1 MLHSVIISTL
11 GQLATGILLFILFV
25 PVSQIGKGFGRF
37 HTALAAALW
46 LLALYS
52 HISVAFIVL
61 MTVLICA
68 FFLAGNQK
76 VYSVF
81 VLCSIAISFWLLL
94 SMDAQSSGWTRSILA
109 NVPATLV
116 LGASSVAM
124 LLGHWYLVAPKLS
137 IQYLKTLTIGLIV
150 ALVLRAGLITGVLVK
165 DAPQFYANHFWE
177 LYGIFLAQRV
187 LLGIVLSLI
196 LSVLTYFCV
205 RIRSTQS
212 ATGIL
217 YVVLVFC
224 LAGEL
229 IGNYLFTKTGIF
241 L

>member
-37 HTALAAALW
+37 HTGLAAALW

-52 HISVAFIVL
+52 HISVTFIVL
-61 MTVLICA
+61 MAVLSCA

-76 VYSVF
+76 LYSTF
-81 VLCSIAISFWLLL
+81 VLGSVAISFWLLL
-94 SMDAQSSGWTRSILA
+94 SIDAQSSGWIRSILA

-150 ALVLRAGLITGVLVK
+150 ALVLRAALITGVLVK
-165 DAPQFYANHFWE
+165 DASQFSANHFWE
-177 LYGIFLAQRV
+177 LYGIFIAQRV
-187 LLGIVLSLI
+187 LLGVVLSLI